1 MYKGYRVKING
12 TEVPNILVASGSY
25 SYVREKRLVQAYT
38 DGNGISHE
46 EYHETS
52 KATIG
57 FALKQRNLEE
67 QQSIKGIFTTQ
78 GIVSVEYWDDYDC
91 EYKTGTF
98 RMAAPKITHRK
109 AVGNDILYNA
119 TQIVL
124 GEV

>member
-12 TEVPNILVASGSY
+12 TEVPNMLVASGSY

-38 DGNGISHE
+38 DGNGITHE
-46 EYHETS
+46 EYYETT
-52 KATIG
+52 KALIG
-57 FALKQRNLEE
+57 FALRQRNLEE
-67 QQSIKGIFTTQ
+67 QRSIKGIFAMQDT
-78 GIVSVEYWDDYDC
+78 VSVEYWDDYDC

-98 RMAAPKITHRK
+98 RMAAPKITHSK
-109 AVGNDILYNA
+109 AVGSDILYNA